1 MHILAVGFDRQCPV
15 VKLQCPLQIGA
26 DHLHFGL
33 TRQLTGHLLQKLLGE
48 VLQRVHCGFGAN
60 LLQCADETVAV
71 CGRKGV
77 TPVDLEVPIPFD
89 FPFAEYFDRFEDFE
103 LYRLL
108 RFALY
113 LVEQWSDQFLLADIA
128 QHVDH
133 AQAHF
138 GC

>member
-1 MHILAVGFDRQCPV
+1 MHILAVGFDRQCLV

-26 DHLHFGL
+26 DHLRFGL

-89 FPFAEYFDRFEDFE
+89 FPFAEYFDRFEGFE

-113 LVEQWSDQFLLADIA
+113 MVEHWSDQFLLVDIA
-128 QHVDH
+128 QRVEH